1 MDYSSLVKN
10 TNFDKLKN
18 KKVIPKINDY
28 NNALNGNKTS
38 IYKSKVTAP
47 LGKNYFYNTGIKCGK
62 NNRYIFAEH
71 KPSDKK
77 SIYDSAS
84 FSLNQIADELNTSS
98 TYKCVKKKK
107 TTVGV
112 NGKKKAKRHY
122 VEPFVNLQDMNAG
135 QQFFIGSFAVLGLY
149 LFYKAISKK

>member
-10 TNFDKLKN
+10 TNFDKVKD
-18 KKVIPKINDY
+18 KDVIKKINDY
-28 NNALNGNKTS
+28 YNALNGNKTS

-62 NNRYIFAEH
+62 NNRYIFTEH
-71 KPSDKK
+71 KPSGIK
-77 SIYDSAS
+77 SIYDSAK
-84 FSLNQIADELNTSS
+84 FSLNQIADELNTST
-98 TYKCVKKKK
+98 TYKCKKKKK

-112 NGKKKAKRHY
+112 KGKKKAKTY
-122 VEPFVNLQDMNAG
+122 NVEPFVNLQEMNVG
-135 QQFFIGSFAVLGLY
+135 QQFFIGSIAVLGLY

>member
-1 MDYSSLVKN
+1 MDYSLLVKD

-28 NNALNGNKTS
+28 NNALDGNKTKV
-38 IYKSKVTAP
+38 YNSKVRAP
-47 LGKNYFYNTGIKCGK
+47 LGKKYFYNTGIKCGK
-62 NNRYIFAEH
+62 NNRYIFANH
-71 KPSDKK
+71 KPSGKK

-84 FSLNQIADELNTSS
+84 FSLNQITDKLNTTS
-98 TYKCVKKKK
+98 TYKCVKKKFK
-107 TTVGV
+107 TVGV
-112 NGKKKAKRHY
+112 NGKKKTKRRY
-122 VEPFVNLQDMNAG
+122 VEPLVNFQDMNLG